1 MVNFHITCLFNFI
14 ANMPFI
20 EKLPL
25 LSVDLRPL
33 SLWHKTIGDW
43 CRKARP
49 EDLLCVDIFFGFALA
64 YGDTHPPTTS
74 DYGIMGCAARQ
85 PVLKSLVR

>member
-1 MVNFHITCLFNFI
+1 MAQL
-14 ANMPFI
+14 ANKPL

-33 SLWHKTIGDW
+33 SLWRKTIGDW

-49 EDLLCVDIFFGFALA
+49 EDLLCVDIFFDFALV
-64 YGDTHPPTTS
+64 YGDTRL
-74 DYGIMGCAARQ
+74 GIRLQQAIMGCAARQ